1 VEIVHVD
8 STFSIAIADPK
19 VWLGL
24 GLKCILGE
32 SWEGGILKMADFKL
46 EAIQEIGSEE
56 SS

>member
-1 VEIVHVD
+1 MEIVHID

-32 SWEGGILKMADFKL
+32 AWEGGILKMADFKL
-46 EAIQEIGSEE
+46 EAVQEIGSEK